1 MTTIDLGPLKVRRA
15 AARVALVDAASVL
28 QALAEE
34 AYRVHDEAYV
44 AGDVDVQR
52 HVDEVA
58 RVAQSMVDKCQQI
71 ADYLK
76 MGPR

>member
-15 AARVALVDAASVL
+15 AARVALVDAALVL
-28 QALAEE
+28 QSLAEE
-34 AYRVHDEAYV
+34 AHRVHDEVFV
-44 AGDVDVQR
+44 AGDADVQR
-52 HVDEVA
+52 HADEVA

-76 MGPR
+76 